1 MAQGHQEEA
10 LLLGTPRES
19 VPVLISLDTAT
30 SHIILGHPT
39 CLQFTLNMTEAV
51 KTYKWQCIECKSCIL
66 CGTSEND
73 DQLLFCDDCDRGYH
87 MYCLNPPVAE
97 PPEGSWSCHL
107 CWELLKEKASAFG
120 CQA

>member
-1 MAQGHQEEA
+1 M
-10 LLLGTPRES
+10 S
-19 VPVLISLDTAT
+19 
-30 SHIILGHPT
+30 HPT

-97 PPEGSWSCHL
+97 PPEGKL
-107 CWELLKEKASAFG
+107 ELPFMLGAAQRESISLWLPG
-120 CQA
+120 LGPQVTEGGHHWRG